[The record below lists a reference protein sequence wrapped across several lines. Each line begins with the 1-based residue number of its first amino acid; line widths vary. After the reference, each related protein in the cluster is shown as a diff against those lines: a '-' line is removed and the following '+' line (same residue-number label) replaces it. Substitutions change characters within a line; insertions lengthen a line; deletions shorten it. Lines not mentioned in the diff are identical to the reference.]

1 MSRRSLP
8 GFTLLELLVALAI
21 AGIVS
26 AVGIPGLGAYIA
38 EQRLQARA
46 DALLRA
52 LEVARSEAIKR
63 GARVD
68 LCPGGGR
75 CAAGAMAWEGGWT
88 IVPDDARTGG
98 TAIVVEPASPSGVTI
113 RGNRPL
119 ADYVSYTSAGHA
131 RRFDGALQMGTF
143 VVCAPGQRLRKVIL
157 ASSGRARLERSS
169 ESCP

>member
-1 MSRRSLP
+1 MQRRRLP

-21 AGIVS
+21 AALVA
-26 AVGIPGLGAYIA
+26 AVGVPGLGAYIA
-38 EQRLQARA
+38 EQRLHARA

-68 LCPGGGR
+68 VCPGAGH
-75 CAAGAMAWEGGWT
+75 CVAGAMAWEGGWT
-88 IVPDDARTGG
+88 IVPDEARAGG
-98 TAIVVEPASPSGVTI
+98 PAIAVEAASPAGVTI

-143 VVCAPGQRLRKVIL
+143 TVCSPGQRMRKVIL

-169 ESCP
+169 ESCS